1 MHFYTEHTNFGE
13 ETGRFSDGGEN
24 SFLVTSQ
31 FCLNDDMNAFAC
43 QRGIIIV
50 LPCDNDC
57 ETDEDDELVTV
68 ILKPIDNLEINFR
81 NVDYY
86 VYRGILKSSILKS
99 DTEIQVPNEKST
111 EWIDHIFSGRENHE
125 AFPACFVGYSKD
137 YADDTTIDFVFSD
150 SLGMIVSEGE
160 WFGIFSKDAGM
171 GFEIVTDSKMCPLTV
186 GYARQ
191 NSYSI
196 KPFGTTDFEQ
206 RMSRERILAFI
217 DPVAFW
223 GMHSEVGIHVV
234 GQTQKLKGEELRT
247 SILSLYGNKNRIYM
261 DIRSEWGYSY
271 NVYGNYSDALGNSI
285 QVGTDKNNLSIC
297 PYETNGWPIMWL
309 ENMDLS
315 HKLYIS
321 FSRRGNSEPLI
332 FLSDSKQSICSFGTH
347 FVEECIVNSEIEDW
361 TNPIYLKVKTQGNEF
376 VIPYVYTMYYFKK
389 NKLNEYYNCAFG
401 YIDKKQIFDDTYKF
415 QEVFYSDLAFLN
427 GNIDGSNFE
436 YIATP
441 GALWDKNRIVLYSKI
456 CYPRKT
462 SKITLPQ
469 VPQGAKSSGLCLT
482 RESFLQ
488 KKISVVEH
496 IITEEG
502 TKVGILEVIHINILP
517 NKENLLL
524 LGITKEEWNILK
536 QLKGCCEYH
545 HRYIYLQE
553 IFHNEKYWKFELK
566 VSGFNNAGTP
576 IKLTPSNPIYIY
588 SIDLVTFNS
597 IPFSMLEAI
606 NNKEK
611 ISNIYGIQVLEWSG
625 YIDDYREKN
634 VLKVIENVCILR
646 TELIPSLLCTIALG
660 EGLNLWIVRNYSS
673 VEPYNVDITKEID
686 GYVYLGVD
694 YFIMEYDRYKIYLPH
709 DYRKDIDY
717 TIVEV
722 PNEHGVL
729 LKTPIFKNLR
739 LGIYALAAMLTQRL
753 NKFLNDA
760 KEFKYGSPNEDQLF
774 FWLYV
779 YFQGEGRAKAY
790 LQKNGDLNFMKNIK
804 NVKVGNIIYDMREV
818 RKLSLQRLA
827 TWRYLRTK
835 DLLSK

>member
-1 MHFYTEHTNFGE
+1 MHFYTEHTKFGE

-24 SFLVTSQ
+24 SFLVTSL
-31 FCLNDDMNAFAC
+31 FCLSEDAKAFAC
-43 QRGIIIV
+43 QKGQIIV
-50 LPCDNDC
+50 VPNA
-57 ETDEDDELVTV
+57 ESNALVNV
-68 ILKPIDNLEINFR
+68 ILKPIDNLDIRFR
-81 NVDYY
+81 NVAYY
-86 VYRGILKSSILKS
+86 VYRGIRKDSILQS
-99 DTEIQVPNEKST
+99 DTEMLEPGGT
-111 EWIDHIFSGRENHE
+111 ATDLIDRLYSE
-125 AFPACFVGYSKD
+125 ADFEGAYSADMVGYSND
-137 YADDTTIDFVFSD
+137 LTDEVTIDSLFYDMDIKKMFVLD
-150 SLGMIVSEGE
+150 GE
-160 WFGIFSKDAGM
+160 WFGTFNSNTSI
-171 GFEIVTDSKMCPLTV
+171 GFEIVVDTEICPITV
-186 GYARQ
+186 GYAKQGRYAVVP
-191 NSYSI
+191 SGI
-196 KPFGTTDFEQ
+196 TDFER
-206 RMSRERILAFI
+206 RMSREQILAFI

-223 GMHSEVGIHVV
+223 GMHSEEGLYVGS
-234 GQTQKLKGEELRT
+234 QLLKRMELNT
-247 SILSLYGNKNRIYM
+247 AILSCYGNNNRVYI
-261 DIRSEWGYSY
+261 DIRSEYGYSY
-271 NVYGNYSDALGNSI
+271 NVYGIYADSLGNSI
-285 QVGTDKNNLSIC
+285 QVGTDKNNLTARM
-297 PYETNGWPIMWL
+297 YETNGWPIMWL

-332 FLSDSKQSICSFGTH
+332 FLSESKQSICSFGTH
-347 FVEECIVNSEIEDW
+347 FVEECIVNSEIVDW
-361 TNPIYLKVKTQGNEF
+361 TNPIYLKVETQGNEF

-441 GALWDKNRIVLYSKI
+441 GALWDNNRIVLYSKI

-502 TKVGILEVIHINILP
+502 TKVGVLEVIHISILP
-517 NKENLLL
+517 NKENLLV

-611 ISNIYGIQVLEWSG
+611 ISYIYGIQVLEWSG

-660 EGLNLWIVRNYSS
+660 EGLNLWIERNYSS

-694 YFIMEYDRYKIYLPH
+694 YFFMEYDRYKIYLPH

-790 LQKNGDLNFMKNIK
+790 LQKNGNLNFMKNIK